1 MFLSRRRFVRTI
13 AGVRE
18 TRAEVFL
25 AARGHEAWSA
35 EHRDADQAPAADA
48 ARRPAGIRL
57 SSNENP
63 LGPSDAAK
71 AAIEKAFAYAG
82 RYPMNARPA
91 MADFKALVAR
101 QHGIK
106 PDGVSLGAGS
116 GEILENAVQA
126 FTTSARGLV
135 AALPTFEAPVRIA
148 KELKVPVNEV
158 PVDSNGKLDLER
170 MISAAAGA
178 GLLFV
183 CNPNNPTATVHSG
196 KAIADLVTR
205 IRKASPETVVL
216 IDEAYHDY
224 VTDPTYA
231 SAVPLI
237 AEYPNVIV
245 SRTMSKLH
253 GMAGLRLGY
262 AIGRPDVLARLSRWS
277 MPYNGNALGVAAAC
291 VSLEDTALMERERR
305 RNTEAL
311 KFTSE
316 FFRQAGFSLT
326 DSQANFVW
334 VTLNRPAKEF
344 RDSCEKQ
351 GILVGRDFPPFEKTH
366 CRISIG
372 TMDEMRRAVAVFR
385 SVLGL
390 STTTAERRQGA

>member
-1 MFLSRRRFVRTI
+1 MALSRRGFVRSI
-13 AGVRE
+13 AGARE
-18 TRAEVFL
+18 TRAELFL

-35 EHRDADQAPAADA
+35 EHRLPYQAATAP
-48 ARRPAGIRL
+48 RQRPTGIRL
-57 SSNENP
+57 NSNENP
-63 LGPSDAAK
+63 LGPSDPAK

-82 RYPMNARPA
+82 RYPMNAKPA
-91 MADFKALVAR
+91 MADFRALVAKK
-101 QHGIK
+101 HGVK
-106 PDGVSLGAGS
+106 PEGVSLGAGS

-135 AALPTFEAPVRIA
+135 AALPTFESPARTA
-148 KELKVPVNEV
+148 KELKVPLNEV
-158 PVDSNGKLDLER
+158 PVDADGKLDLEK
-170 MISAAAGA
+170 MTAAASGA
-178 GLLFV
+178 GLVFV

-196 KAIADLVTR
+196 KAIANLVAR
-205 IRKASPETVVL
+205 IRSASPETVIL

-224 VTDPTYA
+224 VMDPAYA
-231 SAVPLI
+231 TAIPLI
-237 AEYPNVIV
+237 ADNRNVIV

-262 AIGRPDVLARLSRWS
+262 AVGHPEVLARLSRWS
-277 MPYNGNALGVAAAC
+277 MPYNGNALAVAAAC
-291 VSLEDTALMERERR
+291 VSIEDSAQIERERR
-305 RNTEAL
+305 RNAEAL
-311 KFTSE
+311 KFTTD
-316 FFRQAGFSLT
+316 FFRQTGFSVT
-326 DSQANFVW
+326 DSEANFAW
-334 VTLNRPAKEF
+334 VNVNRPAKAF
-344 RDSCEKQ
+344 RDACEKQ

>member
-1 MFLSRRRFVRTI
+1 MSLSRRGFVRSL
-13 AGVRE
+13 AGARE
-18 TRAEVFL
+18 TRAGLFL

-35 EHRDADQAPAADA
+35 EHRLPYQAAAA
-48 ARRPAGIRL
+48 ARQRPAGIRL
-57 SSNENP
+57 NSNENP
-63 LGPSDAAK
+63 LGPSEPAK

-82 RYPMNARPA
+82 RYPMNAKPA
-91 MADFKALVAR
+91 MADFRALVAEK
-101 QHGIK
+101 HGVK
-106 PDGVSLGAGS
+106 PDAVSLGAGS

-135 AALPTFEAPVRIA
+135 AALPTFEAPARIA

-158 PVDSNGKLDLER
+158 RVDANGRLDLEK
-170 MISAAAGA
+170 MIAASSGA
-178 GLLFV
+178 GLVFV

-196 KAIADLVTR
+196 RAIEDLVAR
-205 IRKASPETVVL
+205 IRSASPETVIL

-224 VTDPTYA
+224 VMAPEYA
-231 SAVPLI
+231 TAIPLI
-237 AEYPNVIV
+237 AGNRNIIV

-262 AIGRPDVLARLSRWS
+262 AVGHPEVLARLSRWS
-277 MPYNGNALGVAAAC
+277 MPYNGNALAVAAAC
-291 VSLEDTALMERERR
+291 VSIEDTAQIDRERR
-305 RNTEAL
+305 RNVEAL
-311 KFTSE
+311 KFTTG
-316 FFRQAGFSLT
+316 FFRQSGFSVT

-334 VTLNRPAKEF
+334 VNVNRPAKEF
-344 RDSCEKQ
+344 REACEKQ

-385 SVLGL
+385 SVLGA
-390 STTTAERRQGA
+390 STTTTERRQGA